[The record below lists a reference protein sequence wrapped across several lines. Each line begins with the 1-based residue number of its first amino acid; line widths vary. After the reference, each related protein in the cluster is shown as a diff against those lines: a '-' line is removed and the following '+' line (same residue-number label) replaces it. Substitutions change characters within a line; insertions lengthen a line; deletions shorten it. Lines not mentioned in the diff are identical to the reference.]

1 MTIIIITAILFSIR
15 HYFYPQESENP
26 VVESKFRLRF
36 SFMEDRFDE
45 YKMELDRYLEEH
57 KDEVTTLPIE

>member
-1 MTIIIITAILFSIR
+1 
-15 HYFYPQESENP
+15 
-26 VVESKFRLRF
+26 
-36 SFMEDRFDE
+36 MEDRFDE